1 MVRRLNVRT
10 FSGRLILSTVL
21 LILMTTLSA
30 GLPAYWLTRS
40 ELKRQAWSHVAS
52 ARQATASLLDAEQ
65 AQAAGVV
72 TLLSERPTLQRLLRE
87 GDAPELTDYLQ
98 TFQQRSGNDH
108 IFLCG
113 YQGQALDPSLLLDP
127 CPPTGTPQ
135 YRLFAGQPALVATRP
150 VFDDRGGEPL
160 GQVVLINWLDRP
172 FLQQLAASTGVEQSI
187 LLADGTRLVSS
198 LRADPA
204 AIQFQPMTT
213 PITPTHG
220 DDAIMMVAGQQ
231 YYATTFPLMAEEA
244 AEALQIEV
252 ALPADQLLATERR
265 ALSILATST
274 SLVALFAIGLG
285 ATYLRR
291 LIRPLRHLTQ
301 MAQQISHGDLTTPVP
316 TFAEP
321 AEVATLAAALQKSQA
336 RMLQALNDH
345 ASAREWLDTLIQA
358 VIEGIITF
366 DSEGRV
372 TFLNQKAA
380 LLTPLAEEAIGHHI
394 NELFPVAEE
403 GSATFLD
410 LLPRPGH
417 KAQITIGSETRLS
430 GSNRMA
436 RLNNRFG
443 YTAPRRIGN
452 QPLQKKTVLEVTTTL
467 VGGANGEGKQT
478 ALVLR
483 DISEEQLL
491 RNLRSYFL
499 ANITHE
505 FRTPLSTFTASIELL
520 MNEAE
525 ELSVTEM
532 RGLLKPVHLS
542 LLSLQ
547 TLVDNLLESSS
558 IEAGRFVLRKRA
570 VVLNQ
575 LIAHALQMVQPLL
588 ERRRQSIS
596 LVEPARLPSLSADG
610 PRLTQVLINL
620 LTNASKYSP
629 IGETIDLLVEE
640 QPQFLRITIADRG
653 PGVPSTE
660 LTTLF
665 QNFVR
670 ANNHAEDQYGVGL
683 GLYVVKTTIEA
694 HHGRVGVNARPG
706 GGSLF
711 WVELPVTEA
720 AVSVKGSGKSCG
732 S

>member
-21 LILMTTLSA
+21 LILITTLSA

-40 ELKRQAWSHVAS
+40 ELKRQAWSHLAS

-65 AQAAGVV
+65 AQVASVV

-87 GDAPELTDYLQ
+87 GDTAELTAYLQ
-98 TFQQRSGNDH
+98 TFQQRSGNDR
-108 IFLCG
+108 IFLCA
-113 YQGQALDPSLLLDP
+113 YQAKALDPNLLLAS

-150 VFDDRGGEPL
+150 VFDDPVFDDRGGEPL
-160 GQVVLINWLDRP
+160 GQVVLINWLNRP
-172 FLQQLAASTGVEQSI
+172 FLQQLAARTGVEQSI
-187 LLADGTRLVSS
+187 LLANGTRLHSTMS
-198 LRADPA
+198 AA
-204 AIQFQPMTT
+204 TTAIQIQPVTS

-220 DDAIMMVAGQQ
+220 HDAIMTVAGQP
-231 YYATTFPLMAEEA
+231 YYATTFPLMAEVGTDT
-244 AEALQIEV
+244 LQIEV

-265 ALSILATST
+265 ALTILATST
-274 SLVALFAIGLG
+274 SLVALSAIGLG

-366 DSEGRV
+366 DGEGRV

-380 LLTPLAEEAIGHHI
+380 LLTPLAEEAVGHHI

-417 KAQITIGSETRLS
+417 KAQITIGRETRLN
-430 GSNRMA
+430 GSSQAA
-436 RLNNRFG
+436 RSNNRFG

-452 QPLQKKTVLEVTTTL
+452 QPLQKKTVLEVATTL
-467 VGGANGEGKQT
+467 VGGANGEGRQT

-520 MNEAE
+520 MNEEE

-547 TLVDNLLESSS
+547 TLIDNLLESSS
-558 IEAGRFVLRKRA
+558 IEAGRFVLRKRT

-596 LVEPARLPSLSADG
+596 LVEPARLPPLSADG

-629 IGETIDLLVEE
+629 IGESIDLLVEE
-640 QPQFLRITIADRG
+640 QPQSLRITIADRG

-694 HHGRVGVNARPG
+694 HNGRVGVNARPG

-711 WVELPVTEA
+711 WVELPVTEE
-720 AVSVKGSGKSCG
+720 AV
-732 S
+732 

>member
-10 FSGRLILSTVL
+10 FAGRLILSTVV
-21 LILMTTLSA
+21 LIGMTTLSA

-52 ARQATASLLDAEQ
+52 ARQATASLLAAEG
-65 AQAAGVV
+65 AQVESVV

-87 GDAPELTDYLQ
+87 GNAAELTAYLE
-98 TFQQRSGNDH
+98 TFQQRSGSNR
-108 IFLCG
+108 IFLCAE
-113 YQGQALDPSLLLDP
+113 QGQPLPPALLLAE
-127 CPPTGTPQ
+127 CPPPVAPQ
-135 YRLFAGQPALVATRP
+135 YRLFAGQAALVAVRSVLDATS
-150 VFDDRGGEPL
+150 EQPL
-160 GQVVLINWLDRP
+160 GQVVLVNWLDQA
-172 FLQQLAASTGVEQSI
+172 FLRQLAASTGVEQSI
-187 LLADGTRLVSS
+187 LLADGTRLSS
-198 LRADPA
+198 S
-204 AIQFQPMTT
+204 MTT
-213 PITPTHG
+213 AGIQSQPLPATAQGANAIIT
-220 DDAIMMVAGQQ
+220 AGGEQF
-231 YYATTFPLMAEEA
+231 YATTFPLLPA
-244 AEALQIEV
+244 AVGEPLQIEV
-252 ALPADQLLATERR
+252 ALSANQLIATEWR
-265 ALSILATST
+265 ALGILATST
-274 SLVALFAIGLG
+274 SLVALLAIGVG
-285 ATYLRR
+285 AGYLRR

-301 MAQQISHGDLTTPVP
+301 MAQRISNGELTTPVP
-316 TFAEP
+316 TFADP

-336 RMLQALNDH
+336 RMLQALDDH
-345 ASAREWLDTLIQA
+345 ASAREWLDSLIQA

-366 DSEGRV
+366 DSAGCV

-394 NELFPVAEE
+394 NELFPVSEE
-403 GSATFLD
+403 GGVTFID

-417 KAQITIGSETRLS
+417 KAQITIGSDTRPVGAS
-430 GSNRMA
+430 HAA
-436 RLNNRFG
+436 RVNNRFG

-452 QPLQKKTVLEVTTTL
+452 QPLQKKLVLEVTTT
-467 VGGANGEGKQT
+467 VVAGTNGQGNQT

-505 FRTPLSTFTASIELL
+505 FRTPLSTFNASIELL
-520 MNEAE
+520 MNEQE
-525 ELSVTEM
+525 DLSATEM
-532 RGLLKPVHLS
+532 RALLKPVHLS

-547 TLVDNLLESSS
+547 TLIDNLLESSS
-558 IEAGRFVLRKRA
+558 IEAGRFVLRKRP

-575 LIAHALQMVQPLL
+575 LIAHALQMVHPLL

-596 LVEPARLPSLSADG
+596 LLEPATLPPLNADG

-629 IGETIDLLVEE
+629 IGESIDLMVE
-640 QPQFLRITIADRG
+640 QLDQSLRITVADRG

-660 LTTLF
+660 LATLF

-670 ANNHAEDQYGVGL
+670 ANHHAEDQYGVGL

-694 HHGRVGVNARPG
+694 HNGRVGVNARPG
-706 GGSLF
+706 GGSRF
-711 WVELPVTEA
+711 WFELPLGAE
-720 AVSVKGSGKSCG
+720 GD
-732 S
+732 

>member
-10 FSGRLILSTVL
+10 FAGRLILSTVV
-21 LILMTTLSA
+21 LIVMTTLSA

-52 ARQATASLLDAEQ
+52 ARQATASLLAAEG
-65 AQAAGVV
+65 AQVESVV

-87 GDAPELTDYLQ
+87 ENAAELTAYLE
-98 TFQQRSGNDH
+98 TFQQRSGSDRV
-108 IFLCG
+108 FLCAE
-113 YQGQALDPSLLLDP
+113 QGQWLPPALLLAE
-127 CPPTGTPQ
+127 CPPPVAPQ
-135 YRLFAGQPALVATRP
+135 YRLFAGQAALVAVRP
-150 VFDDRGGEPL
+150 VLDPTSEQPL
-160 GQVVLINWLDRP
+160 GQVVLVNWLDQA
-172 FLQQLAASTGVEQSI
+172 FLRQLAASTGVEQSI
-187 LLADGTRLVSS
+187 LLADGTRLSS
-198 LRADPA
+198 SMTTAA
-204 AIQFQPMTT
+204 AIQSQPLTAT
-213 PITPTHG
+213 GQGANAIIT
-220 DDAIMMVAGQQ
+220 AGGEQF
-231 YYATTFPLMAEEA
+231 YATTFPLL
-244 AEALQIEV
+244 AEAVADPLQIEV
-252 ALPADQLLATERR
+252 ALPANQLIATEWR
-265 ALSILATST
+265 ALGILATST
-274 SLVALFAIGLG
+274 SLVALLAIGLG
-285 ATYLRR
+285 AGYLRR

-301 MAQQISHGDLTTPVP
+301 MAQRISNGELSTPVP

-336 RMLQALNDH
+336 RMLQALDDH
-345 ASAREWLDTLIQA
+345 ASAREWLDSLIQA

-366 DSEGRV
+366 DSAGSV

-394 NELFPVAEE
+394 NELFPVSEE
-403 GSATFLD
+403 GGVTFID

-417 KAQITIGSETRLS
+417 KAQITIGSDTRPVGAS
-430 GSNRMA
+430 HAA
-436 RLNNRFG
+436 RVNNRFG

-452 QPLQKKTVLEVTTTL
+452 QPLQKKTVLEVTTRI
-467 VGGANGEGKQT
+467 VAGANGQGNQT

-505 FRTPLSTFTASIELL
+505 FRTPLSTFNASIELL

-525 ELSVTEM
+525 DLSATEM
-532 RGLLKPVHLS
+532 RALLKPVHLS

-547 TLVDNLLESSS
+547 TLIDNLLESSS

-596 LVEPARLPSLSADG
+596 LLEPAMLPTLNADG

-629 IGETIDLLVEE
+629 IGESIDLVVE
-640 QPQFLRITIADRG
+640 QADQSLRITIADRG

-660 LTTLF
+660 LATLF

-670 ANNHAEDQYGVGL
+670 ANHHAEDQYGVGL

-694 HHGRVGVNARPG
+694 HQGRVGVNARPG

-711 WVELPVTEA
+711 WFELPLA
-720 AVSVKGSGKSCG
+720 AEGD
-732 S
+732 